1 MKTNGIF
8 IGFIYVL
15 TICLIVYLTKLPN
28 YWYSLSL
35 FSIPIVFSIEECSKS
50 NNIVTAKG
58 EFQKVGA
65 NPPEKLQP
73 QESSDEFVDA
83 ESGVG
88 PSGSVIVVNTD
99 LKSNKSDKVKDAP
112 SSSIFSFSTD
122 NSDKVKDAPSSSI
135 FSFNPDNSDKVKDA
149 QSSSIFSFST
159 DNSDKV

>member
-65 NPPEKLQP
+65 NSSENFLT
-73 QESSDEFVDA
+73 QESLEEYKDA
-83 ESGVG
+83 QPGDD
-88 PSGSVIVVNTD
+88 PSASVVVVNTA
-99 LKSNKSDKVKDAP
+99 S
-112 SSSIFSFSTD
+112 
-122 NSDKVKDAPSSSI
+122 
-135 FSFNPDNSDKVKDA
+135 NPDNSDKVKDT
-149 QSSSIFSFST
+149 QSVSNLDCDDILKKY
-159 DNSDKV
+159 NIN

>member
-88 PSGSVIVVNTD
+88 PSGSVIVVNTA
-99 LKSNKSDKVKDAP
+99 S
-112 SSSIFSFSTD
+112 
-122 NSDKVKDAPSSSI
+122 
-135 FSFNPDNSDKVKDA
+135 NPDNSDKVKDT
-149 QSSSIFSFST
+149 QSVSNLDCDDILKKY
-159 DNSDKV
+159 NIN

>member
-35 FSIPIVFSIEECSKS
+35 FSIPIVFAIEECSKS

-65 NPPEKLQP
+65 NPPEKFLTQD
-73 QESSDEFVDA
+73 SSDEFEDA
-83 ESGVG
+83 QSGVG

-112 SSSIFSFSTD
+112 SSSIFSFNQAFSTD
-122 NSDKVKDAPSSSI
+122 NSDKVKDAQSVSKLDC
-135 FSFNPDNSDKVKDA
+135 DNILKKYDIKYDIK
-149 QSSSIFSFST
+149 
-159 DNSDKV
+159 

>member
-88 PSGSVIVVNTD
+88 PSGSVIVVNTALNPD
-99 LKSNKSDKVKDAP
+99 KSDVDPPA
-112 SSSIFSFSTD
+112 
-122 NSDKVKDAPSSSI
+122 SI
-135 FSFNPDNSDKVKDA
+135 FSFNTVSNPDCDDILKKYNIK
-149 QSSSIFSFST
+149 
-159 DNSDKV
+159 

>member
-88 PSGSVIVVNTD
+88 PSGSVIVVNTALNPD
-99 LKSNKSDKVKDAP
+99 KSDVDPPA
-112 SSSIFSFSTD
+112 
-122 NSDKVKDAPSSSI
+122 SI
-135 FSFNPDNSDKVKDA
+135 FSFNTVSNRDCDDILKKYNIK
-149 QSSSIFSFST
+149 
-159 DNSDKV
+159 

>member
-88 PSGSVIVVNTD
+88 PSGSVIVVNTALNPD
-99 LKSNKSDKVKDAP
+99 KSDVDPPA
-112 SSSIFSFSTD
+112 
-122 NSDKVKDAPSSSI
+122 SI
-135 FSFNPDNSDKVKDA
+135 FSFNTVSNLDCDDILKKYN
-149 QSSSIFSFST
+149 I
-159 DNSDKV
+159 N